1 MVSWTLLR
9 LKTFSCKGVKRQT
22 TDWEKIFAKHKS
34 ELVFNIYKELS
45 KTEQENKQTNLKIG
59 KRSEQASPKKIYRWQ
74 GSIWKD
80 AQPSLSLEK
89 CKLKQLDAAIYLLEW
104 LQTKKLT
111 IATSGKNAKQQELL
125 LVWIQND
132 TTT

>member
-1 MVSWTLLR
+1 MVSWTLLT
-9 LKTFSCKGVKRQT
+9 LKNFSCKGVKRQT
-22 TDWEKIFAKHKS
+22 TDWEKIFAKHKP

-45 KTEQENKQTNLKIG
+45 KMKQENKQTNLKIG
-59 KRSEQASPKKIYRWQ
+59 KRSEQASPKKIHRWQ

-80 AQPSLSLEK
+80 AQHNLSLEK
-89 CKLKQLDAAIYLLEW
+89 CKLKQLDTVIYLLEW

-111 IATSGKNAKQQELL
+111 IAISGKNAKQHELL
-125 LVWIQND
+125 LVWMQND

>member
-1 MVSWTLLR
+1 LVSWTLLR

-74 GSIWKD
+74 GSI
-80 AQPSLSLEK
+80 
-89 CKLKQLDAAIYLLEW
+89 
-104 LQTKKLT
+104 
-111 IATSGKNAKQQELL
+111 
-125 LVWIQND
+125 
-132 TTT
+132 